1 MTQPIRGKV
10 ARVLNKR
17 EIAINIGSDHGV
29 TVDMYFDVM
38 SAIETDIIDPDTGEV
53 LGAIER
59 PKVRVKITH
68 TQEKLSVAS
77 TYKSELVNVGGTGTR
92 ASVILDAALSLS
104 GTLAHMP
111 PNWVEKYET
120 LEKKGET
127 ETPLDEEESIVK
139 TGDSVV
145 QVFEVDEEEEDIG
158 RDLVQMLE
166 EYQRYREAVS
176 VLRTIDSS
184 GLRAFPTRSVAATK
198 SRAPQSLPDSLTL
211 DLLSRLVH
219 EALARA
225 EARKPKHEV
234 ELQREPITVAQRV
247 LDLRARLRP
256 GAQLSFRRWIAD
268 AETRIEVIVTFL
280 AILELYKS
288 RTIEM
293 QQDESYGDILVELR
307 PVSSQQMFVSLAE
320 PPSAADPGA

>member
-1 MTQPIRGKV
+1 MVELRITGFEGPLELLLQLIEENQLDISEVSLLQVTDQYLASVEAFWGGRGTDKV
-10 ARVLNKR
+10 ESLADFIVIGARLMVLKSR
-17 EIAINIGSDHGV
+17 ALLPGE
-29 TVDMYFDVM
+29 
-38 SAIETDIIDPDTGEV
+38 AIE
-53 LGAIER
+53 A
-59 PKVRVKITH
+59 
-68 TQEKLSVAS
+68 
-77 TYKSELVNVGGTGTR
+77 
-92 ASVILDAALSLS
+92 
-104 GTLAHMP
+104 
-111 PNWVEKYET
+111 
-120 LEKKGET
+120 
-127 ETPLDEEESIVK
+127 DEEK
-139 TGDSVV
+139 
-145 QVFEVDEEEEDIG
+145 EDIG

-256 GAQLSFRRWIAD
+256 GTQLSFRRWIAD

-307 PVSSQQMFVSLAE
+307 PISSQQMSVSLAE